1 MVNEMLTQMESFEGI
16 FFATTNLMDHLDAA
30 SLRRFDMKINLGFLK
45 YEQRVALCRHA
56 CESLSLD
63 FVSGLETSL
72 RGLDH
77 LTPGDFDNVLRQSR
91 LRPMRAAED
100 LIERLKQETKL
111 KKLASTRSIGF
122 MAA

>member
-1 MVNEMLTQMESFEGI
+1 
-16 FFATTNLMDHLDAA
+16 
-30 SLRRFDMKINLGFLK
+30 MKINLGFLK

-63 FVSGLETSL
+63 FVSGLEASL

-91 LRPMRAAED
+91 LRPIRAAED

>member
-1 MVNEMLTQMESFEGI
+1 M
-16 FFATTNLMDHLDAA
+16 A
-30 SLRRFDMKINLGFLK
+30 
-45 YEQRVALCRHA
+45 
-56 CESLSLD
+56 
-63 FVSGLETSL
+63 GLETSL
-72 RGLDH
+72 RGLDQ